1 MARTAP
7 KTGDH
12 DAAGTIPVDVAAKLL
27 MVTPE
32 WVRRLT
38 KDGWIA
44 KTDRGRYR
52 VVDVVQGY
60 IRFLK
65 DEARRSSK
73 TASLSRLQDIRTRKE
88 ELAVAQTER
97 ELVPLVE
104 AMTLVDEVAGAVVAR
119 INAIPARL
127 TRNIEQREQLQREV
141 DDALTEV
148 ADRIAKLGRSY
159 RADDEDPA
167 AEEEG
172 IDGSLVAR
180 EPGLSALLG
189 PAGAEGSGAH
199 PLHDSV
205 HAGLRGRALQHRG
218 VRLRGPDGQNR

>member
-1 MARTAP
+1 MARTAA

-12 DAAGTIPVDVAAKLL
+12 DASGTIPVDVAAKLL

-65 DEARRSSK
+65 DEARRSTK
-73 TASLSRLQDIRTRKE
+73 TASHNRLQDIRTRKE

-97 ELVPLVE
+97 ALVPLVE

-159 RADDEDPA
+159 RAGDEDPA

-172 IDGSLVAR
+172 ID
-180 EPGLSALLG
+180 
-189 PAGAEGSGAH
+189 
-199 PLHDSV
+199 
-205 HAGLRGRALQHRG
+205 
-218 VRLRGPDGQNR
+218 

>member
-1 MARTAP
+1 MARTATNP
-7 KTGDH
+7 GDH
-12 DAAGTIPVDVAAKLL
+12 DASGTIPVDVAAKLL

-38 KDGWIA
+38 KDGWIV

-148 ADRIAKLGRSY
+148 ADRIAKLRRSY
-159 RADDEDPA
+159 RSGDEDSAP
-167 AEEEG
+167 EEES
-172 IDGSLVAR
+172 ID
-180 EPGLSALLG
+180 
-189 PAGAEGSGAH
+189 
-199 PLHDSV
+199 
-205 HAGLRGRALQHRG
+205 
-218 VRLRGPDGQNR
+218 